1 MAKQDIIVDVDV
13 TGLKE
18 LEALQDSMAG
28 VAKASKD
35 ASKHLDKATKEI
47 KQADRASGKAS
58 SAVEDV
64 ASMFSRMGGAGGA
77 AGGALESL
85 AVTMTGPLGLAIGG
99 AVIATGGLL
108 IGFKALTGAISATS
122 SAVLQYIQNN
132 KTLTA
137 ATERATSAFDELVET
152 FGAAITGGESFGEV
166 IDFIAEQ
173 FGIATKII
181 KDNAGTIFE
190 VSKEVVDSLLT
201 VVKFGIGA
209 ITGIIGTVILPFDIA
224 LTGIRKFRIAGLTI
238 IQKMLKEIGPFLVR
252 IGVMTQES
260 LTDQINITRSTLA
273 EIPRGN
279 FTLLTGLGDASDAA
293 LAKITQ
299 LQEKIRGLSMGALGV
314 GTGRPRGG
322 GGPLPPNEMV
332 FTEDE
337 VGFVDSMAPT
347 KERTGLFAP
356 PSDSVAVHGFGI
368 DAQMEAN
375 AAAMEAFEA
384 RLKDT
389 MRRAAESNAIFSELG
404 ENIGGALTGA
414 FVDLASSVGQ
424 FMGAF
429 AAGTATLSEFGDA
442 VADMMGGLA
451 STMGRFF
458 IEAGAAFLAG
468 GFVGQG
474 IGMIA
479 AGVALNALGGV
490 LGGVGSGNRGSG
502 AGAAASGAASTVARE
517 VQRSLRGPADNRIN
531 QTIEV
536 VIAGRSI
543 EPEMVNVIDQ
553 VVRLGRSR
561 SLARRGV

>member
-1 MAKQDIIVDVDV
+1 MAKQEVLIGVKVA
-13 TGLKE
+13 GLKFLDDLSKGME
-18 LEALQDSMAG
+18 ES
-28 VAKASKD
+28 AKAGEAAVES
-35 ASKHLDKATKEI
+35 LDKATKSAEEMATTAR
-47 KQADRASGKAS
+47 KSARPVKKLGQTLQDTLANPGKAAAGAIEGLTATFNPLGFALVAGTQALNVLSKVFGLLS
-58 SAVEDV
+58 SAIDKTIAAVNRYIANNEKLS
-64 ASMFSRMGGAGGA
+64 ASSGR
-77 AGGALESL
+77 
-85 AVTMTGPLGLAIGG
+85 
-99 AVIATGGLL
+99 
-108 IGFKALTGAISATS
+108 LTRSI
-122 SAVLQYIQNN
+122 
-132 KTLTA
+132 
-137 ATERATSAFDELVET
+137 DDLVET
-152 FGAAITGGESFGEV
+152 FGAAVIGGEGFAEV

-201 VVKFGIGA
+201 VVKVGVHGIAGLA
-209 ITGIIGTVILPFDIA
+209 SAVVFPFDLA
-224 LTGIRKFRIAGLTI
+224 LTGIRKFRIAGLTM
-238 IQKMLKEIGPFLVR
+238 IQEILKEIGPSLVK

-260 LTDQINITRSTLA
+260 LTDQINITKSALA

-279 FTLLTGLGDASDAA
+279 FTLLRGIASAADVTTG
-293 LAKITQ
+293 KITE

-314 GTGRPRGG
+314 GTGRARGGG

-332 FTEDE
+332 FSEDE
-337 VGFVDSMAPT
+337 GLIVDRITPT
-347 KERTGLFAP
+347 KERTDGFTMGQADTLNQIQQNMA
-356 PSDSVAVHGFGI
+356 AV
-368 DAQMEAN
+368 
-375 AAAMEAFEA
+375 EAFEK
-384 RLKDT
+384 RLEESLAKT
-389 MRRAAESNAIFSELG
+389 AARAAESDAIFTQLG
-404 ENIGGALTGA
+404 DNISGALTGA

>member
-18 LEALQDSMAG
+18 LEALQDSMSG

-35 ASKHLDKATKEI
+35 ASKQLDKATKEI

-58 SAVEDV
+58 EAVEGV

-99 AVIATGGLL
+99 AVVATGGLL

-137 ATERATSAFDELVET
+137 AAERATSAFDELVET
-152 FGAAITGGESFGEV
+152 FGAAITGGENFAEV

-190 VSKEVVDSLLT
+190 VSKEVVNSLLT
-201 VVKFGIGA
+201 VVKVGVGV
-209 ITGIIGTVILPFDIA
+209 ITGMIQTVVLPFDIA
-224 LTGIRKFRIAGLTI
+224 ITGIRKFRIAGLTI

-260 LTDQINITRSTLA
+260 LTDQINITKSTLA

-279 FTLLTGLGDASDAA
+279 FPLITGLQEAADATIG
-293 LAKITQ
+293 KITQ

-314 GTGRPRGG
+314 GTGRARGG
-322 GGPLPPNEMV
+322 GGQRGPKPPPADERVISGQDPLFMFE
-332 FTEDE
+332 EDRSH
-337 VGFVDSMAPT
+337 VDLPLSVQSTGNLKTTMDNLEAV
-347 KERTGLFAP
+347 KELEEALART
-356 PSDSVAVHGFGI
+356 
-368 DAQMEAN
+368 
-375 AAAMEAFEA
+375 AA
-384 RLKDT
+384 RT
-389 MRRAAESNAIFSELG
+389 AESNAIFSELG